1 MKQGSK
7 ACGMA
12 EKDESPE
19 YEAKSHS
26 TSFLRKAVKASEKKS
41 GKRSSKK
48 RG

>member
-1 MKQGSK
+1 MKKNQS
-7 ACGMA
+7 CGMA

-26 TSFLRKAVKASEKKS
+26 TAFLRKAVRVSEKKS
-41 GKRSSKK
+41 GKRLAKK